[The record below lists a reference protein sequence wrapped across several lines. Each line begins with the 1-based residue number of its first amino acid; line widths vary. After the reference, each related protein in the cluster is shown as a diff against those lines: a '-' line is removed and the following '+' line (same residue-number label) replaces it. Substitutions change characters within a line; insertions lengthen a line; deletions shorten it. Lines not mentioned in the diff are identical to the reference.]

1 MVPYPCLGLLLLLEQ
16 QWQAPGRRQR
26 DIGLHLR
33 PLSRTL
39 TDAID
44 WYRDVGY
51 LDSVP
56 ALA

>member
-1 MVPYPCLGLLLLLEQ
+1 LLEQ